1 MDSIKFNYCYD
12 KISHQLVT
20 RLKLLQFIPECL
32 KMSMENKLSFFTD
45 REVQNLKPLEKRYT
59 VKDKLNNG
67 LFIEVK
73 ESGIKSWHY
82 RYTLNGK
89 QERLVLG
96 RYPETSLRD
105 ARQLRDESASK
116 VAKGISPK
124 NEITKTVELVFKDYG
139 ERYLNEVIKKERK
152 DPYNM
157 ILYLNNDIYPMIG
170 DLSLDQI
177 TIEDVRRVIWRKK
190 EQGYDA
196 AANQVRGL
204 LKRMFDYALTLGLV
218 PFNPVLAIPSRH
230 VHKAKPRD
238 RFLSTNEIRTYYTTL
253 LNSRIYRPRKLGIL
267 LSLLTLVRKSEL
279 LKAKWEH
286 IDFDSR
292 IWLIPETKA
301 DSATGHS
308 REMVVYMS
316 DQVMEIFKELK
327 TIAGNE
333 PYVFVG
339 RQSGTHI
346 SHNAFNTAQK
356 SALSLT
362 DIPDFTVHDLRR
374 TASTHLNEKG
384 FNSDAI
390 EACLNHTAKGVR
402 GVYNKA
408 KYEKE
413 RINILQK
420 WSEFIFSLIYEPNLI
435 FFNGVNAQRVG

>member
-1 MDSIKFNYCYD
+1 M
-12 KISHQLVT
+12 
-20 RLKLLQFIPECL
+20 P
-32 KMSMENKLSFFTD
+32 KMNGLFFSTD
-45 REVQNLKPLEKRYT
+45 REIQNLKPQEKRYS

-67 LFIEVK
+67 LFVEVWD
-73 ESGIKSWHY
+73 SGTKTWHY
-82 RYTLNGK
+82 RYSLNGK
-89 QERLVLG
+89 QERLVIG
-96 RYPETSLRD
+96 RYPDLSLKE
-105 ARQLRDESASK
+105 ARQVRDESASL

-124 NEITKTVELVFKDYG
+124 QNKNKVTSILFSDYG

-157 ILYLNNDIYPMIG
+157 ILCLNNDIYPMMGSIP
-170 DLSLDQI
+170 LDQVS
-177 TIEDVRRVIWRKK
+177 IEDIRRTIWRKK

-204 LKRMFDYALTLGLV
+204 LKRMFDYAMTLGLV

-230 VHKAKPRD
+230 IHKAKPRD
-238 RFLSTNEIRTYYTTL
+238 RYLSTNEIRTYYTTL
-253 LNSRIYRPRKLGIL
+253 LNSRIYRPRKLGLL

-279 LKAKWEH
+279 LKAKWEY
-286 IDFDSR
+286 IDFDKR

-316 DQVMEIFKELK
+316 DQVIEIFRELK
-327 TIAGNE
+327 TIAGDE

-356 SALSLT
+356 AALALT
-362 DIPDFTVHDLRR
+362 DLPPFTVHDLRR
-374 TASTHLNEKG
+374 TASTHLNEQG
-384 FNSDAI
+384 FHSDAI
-390 EACLNHTAKGVR
+390 EACLNHTMRGVR

-413 RINILQK
+413 RIDIMEK
-420 WSEFIFSLIYEPNLI
+420 WSNYIFSVIYEPNLI
-435 FFNGVNAQRVG
+435 FFNQVRGA

>member
-1 MDSIKFNYCYD
+1 MP
-12 KISHQLVT
+12 KINGL
-20 RLKLLQFIPECL
+20 
-32 KMSMENKLSFFTD
+32 FFSTD
-45 REVQNLKPLEKRYT
+45 REIQNLTPQDKRYS

-73 ESGIKSWHY
+73 ESGVKSWHY
-82 RYTLNGK
+82 RYSLAGK
-89 QERLVLG
+89 QERLVIG
-96 RYPETSLRD
+96 RYPDLSLKD
-105 ARQLRDESASK
+105 ARQIRDESASL

-124 NEITKTVELVFKDYG
+124 QDKAKPKGILFKDYG
-139 ERYLNEVIKKERK
+139 ERYLKEVIKKDRK

-157 ILYLNNDIYPMIG
+157 VLCLSNDIYPMMGHIP
-170 DLSLDQI
+170 LDQI
-177 TIEDVRRVIWRKK
+177 SIEDIRRTIWRKK

-204 LKRMFDYALTLGLV
+204 LKRMFDYAMTLGLV
-218 PFNPVLAIPSRH
+218 PYNPVLAIPSRH

-238 RFLSTNEIRTYYTTL
+238 RYLSTNEIRTYYTTL
-253 LNSRIYRPRKLGIL
+253 LNSRIYRPRKLGLL

-279 LKAKWEH
+279 LRAKWEH

-327 TIAGNE
+327 AIAGNE
-333 PYVFVG
+333 PFVFVG
-339 RQSGTHI
+339 RKSGTHI

-356 SALSLT
+356 VALALT
-362 DIPDFTVHDLRR
+362 DLPPFTVHDLRR
-374 TASTHLNEKG
+374 TASTHLNEQG
-384 FNSDAI
+384 FNGDAI

-413 RINILQK
+413 RTEMMQK
-420 WSEFIFSLIYEPNLI
+420 WSNHIFSVIYEPNLI
-435 FFNGVNAQRVG
+435 FFNQAKGA

>member
-1 MDSIKFNYCYD
+1 MP
-12 KISHQLVT
+12 KINGL
-20 RLKLLQFIPECL
+20 
-32 KMSMENKLSFFTD
+32 FFSTD
-45 REVQNLKPLEKRYT
+45 REIQNLKPQDKRYS

-73 ESGIKSWHY
+73 ESGVKSWHY
-82 RYTLNGK
+82 RYSLAGK
-89 QERLVLG
+89 QERLVIG
-96 RYPETSLRD
+96 RYPDLSLKD
-105 ARQLRDESASK
+105 ARQIRDESASL

-124 NEITKTVELVFKDYG
+124 QDKAKPKGILLKDYG
-139 ERYLNEVIKKERK
+139 ERYLKEVIKKDRK

-157 ILYLNNDIYPMIG
+157 VLCLSNDIYPMIG
-170 DLSLDQI
+170 HIPLDQVS
-177 TIEDVRRVIWRKK
+177 IEDIRRTIWRKK

-204 LKRMFDYALTLGLV
+204 LKRMFDYAMTLGLV
-218 PFNPVLAIPSRH
+218 PYNPVLAIPSRH

-238 RFLSTNEIRTYYTTL
+238 RYLSTNEIRTYYTTL
-253 LNSRIYRPRKLGIL
+253 LNSRIYRPRKLGLL

-279 LKAKWEH
+279 LRAKWEH

-316 DQVMEIFKELK
+316 DQVIEIFKELK
-327 TIAGNE
+327 IIAGNE
-333 PYVFVG
+333 PFVFVG
-339 RQSGTHI
+339 RKSGTHI

-374 TASTHLNEKG
+374 TASTHLNEQG
-384 FNSDAI
+384 FHSDAI
-390 EACLNHTAKGVR
+390 EACLNHTMRGVR

-413 RINILQK
+413 RIDIMKK
-420 WSEFIFSLIYEPNLI
+420 WSNYIFSVIYEPNLI
-435 FFNGVNAQRVG
+435 FFNHPKKA

>member
-1 MDSIKFNYCYD
+1 MP
-12 KISHQLVT
+12 KINGL
-20 RLKLLQFIPECL
+20 
-32 KMSMENKLSFFTD
+32 FFSTD
-45 REVQNLKPLEKRYT
+45 REIQNLKPQDKRYS

-73 ESGIKSWHY
+73 ESGVKSWHY
-82 RYTLNGK
+82 RYSLAGK
-89 QERLVLG
+89 QERLVIG
-96 RYPETSLRD
+96 RYPDLSLKD
-105 ARQLRDESASK
+105 ARQIRDESASL

-124 NEITKTVELVFKDYG
+124 QDKAKPKGILFKDYG
-139 ERYLNEVIKKERK
+139 ERYLKEVIKKDRK

-157 ILYLNNDIYPMIG
+157 VLCLSNDIYPMMGHIP
-170 DLSLDQI
+170 LDQI
-177 TIEDVRRVIWRKK
+177 SIEDIRRTIWRKK

-204 LKRMFDYALTLGLV
+204 LKRMFDYAMTLGLV
-218 PFNPVLAIPSRH
+218 PYNPVLAIPSRH

-238 RFLSTNEIRTYYTTL
+238 RYLSTNEIRTYYTTL
-253 LNSRIYRPRKLGIL
+253 LNSRIYRPRKLGLL

-279 LKAKWEH
+279 LRAKWEH

-316 DQVMEIFKELK
+316 DQVIEIFKELK
-327 TIAGNE
+327 AIAGNE
-333 PYVFVG
+333 PFVFVG
-339 RQSGTHI
+339 RKSGTHI

-356 SALSLT
+356 AALALT
-362 DIPDFTVHDLRR
+362 DLPPFTVHDLRR
-374 TASTHLNEKG
+374 TASTHLNEQG

-413 RINILQK
+413 RTEMMQK
-420 WSEFIFSLIYEPNLI
+420 WSNHIFSVIYEPNLI
-435 FFNGVNAQRVG
+435 FFNQAKGA

>member
-1 MDSIKFNYCYD
+1 MP
-12 KISHQLVT
+12 KINGL
-20 RLKLLQFIPECL
+20 
-32 KMSMENKLSFFTD
+32 FFSTD
-45 REVQNLKPLEKRYT
+45 REIQNLKPQDKRYS

-73 ESGIKSWHY
+73 ESGVKSWHY
-82 RYTLNGK
+82 RYSLAGK
-89 QERLVLG
+89 QERLVIG
-96 RYPETSLRD
+96 RYPDLSLKD
-105 ARQLRDESASK
+105 ARQIRDESASL

-124 NEITKTVELVFKDYG
+124 QDKAKPKGILFKDYG
-139 ERYLNEVIKKERK
+139 ERYLKEVIKKDRK

-157 ILYLNNDIYPMIG
+157 VLCLSNDIYPMMGHIP
-170 DLSLDQI
+170 LDQI
-177 TIEDVRRVIWRKK
+177 SIEDIRRTIWRKK
-190 EQGYDA
+190 EQGYHA

-204 LKRMFDYALTLGLV
+204 LKRMFDYAMTLGLV
-218 PFNPVLAIPSRH
+218 PYNPVLAIPSRH

-238 RFLSTNEIRTYYTTL
+238 RYLSTNEIRTYYTTL
-253 LNSRIYRPRKLGIL
+253 LNSRIYRPRKLGLL

-279 LKAKWEH
+279 LRAKWEH

-316 DQVMEIFKELK
+316 DQVIEIFKELK
-327 TIAGNE
+327 AIAGNE
-333 PYVFVG
+333 PFVFVG
-339 RQSGTHI
+339 RKSGTHI

-356 SALSLT
+356 AALALT
-362 DIPDFTVHDLRR
+362 DLPPFTVHDLRR
-374 TASTHLNEKG
+374 TASTHLNEQG

-413 RINILQK
+413 RTEMMQK
-420 WSEFIFSLIYEPNLI
+420 WSDFVFSLIYEPNLI
-435 FFNGVNAQRVG
+435 FFNEVKQRKSS

>member
-1 MDSIKFNYCYD
+1 MP
-12 KISHQLVT
+12 KINGL
-20 RLKLLQFIPECL
+20 
-32 KMSMENKLSFFTD
+32 FFSTD
-45 REVQNLKPLEKRYT
+45 REIQNLKPQDKRYS

-73 ESGIKSWHY
+73 ESGVKSWHY
-82 RYTLNGK
+82 RYSLAGK
-89 QERLVLG
+89 QERLVIG
-96 RYPETSLRD
+96 RYPDLSLKD
-105 ARQLRDESASK
+105 ARQIRDESASL

-124 NEITKTVELVFKDYG
+124 QDKAKPKGILFKDYG
-139 ERYLNEVIKKERK
+139 ERYLKEVIKKDRK

-157 ILYLNNDIYPMIG
+157 VLCLSNDIYPMMGHIP
-170 DLSLDQI
+170 LDQI
-177 TIEDVRRVIWRKK
+177 SIEDVRRTIWRKK

-204 LKRMFDYALTLGLV
+204 LKRMFDYAMTLGLV
-218 PFNPVLAIPSRH
+218 PYNPVLAIPSRH

-238 RFLSTNEIRTYYTTL
+238 RYLSTNEIRTYYTTL
-253 LNSRIYRPRKLGIL
+253 LNSRIYRPRKLGLL

-279 LKAKWEH
+279 LRAKWEH

-316 DQVMEIFKELK
+316 DQVMDIFKELK
-327 TIAGNE
+327 AIAGNE
-333 PYVFVG
+333 PFVFVG
-339 RQSGTHI
+339 RKSGTHI

-356 SALSLT
+356 VALALT
-362 DIPDFTVHDLRR
+362 DLPPFTVHDLRR
-374 TASTHLNEKG
+374 TASTHLNEQG

-413 RINILQK
+413 RTEMMQK
-420 WSEFIFSLIYEPNLI
+420 WSNHIFSVIYEPNLI
-435 FFNGVNAQRVG
+435 FFNQAKGA

>member
-1 MDSIKFNYCYD
+1 MP
-12 KISHQLVT
+12 KINGL
-20 RLKLLQFIPECL
+20 
-32 KMSMENKLSFFTD
+32 FFSTD
-45 REVQNLKPLEKRYT
+45 REIQNLKPQDKRYS

-73 ESGIKSWHY
+73 ESGVKSWHY
-82 RYTLNGK
+82 RYSLAGK
-89 QERLVLG
+89 QERLVIG
-96 RYPETSLRD
+96 RYPDLSLKD
-105 ARQLRDESASK
+105 ARQIRDESASL

-124 NEITKTVELVFKDYG
+124 QDKAKPKGILFKDYG
-139 ERYLNEVIKKERK
+139 ERYLKEVIKKDRK

-157 ILYLNNDIYPMIG
+157 VLCLSNDIYPMMGHIP
-170 DLSLDQI
+170 LDQI
-177 TIEDVRRVIWRKK
+177 SIEDVRRTIWRKK

-204 LKRMFDYALTLGLV
+204 LKRMFDYAMTLGLV
-218 PFNPVLAIPSRH
+218 PYNPVLAIPSRH

-238 RFLSTNEIRTYYTTL
+238 RYLSTNEIRTYYTTL
-253 LNSRIYRPRKLGIL
+253 LNSRIYRPRKLGLL

-279 LKAKWEH
+279 LRAKWEH

-327 TIAGNE
+327 AIAGNE
-333 PYVFVG
+333 PFVFVG
-339 RQSGTHI
+339 RKSGTHI

-356 SALSLT
+356 AALALT
-362 DIPDFTVHDLRR
+362 DLPPFTVHDLRR
-374 TASTHLNEKG
+374 TASTHLNEQG

-413 RINILQK
+413 RTEMMQK
-420 WSEFIFSLIYEPNLI
+420 WSNHIFSVIYEPNLI
-435 FFNGVNAQRVG
+435 FFNQVKGA

>member
-1 MDSIKFNYCYD
+1 MP
-12 KISHQLVT
+12 KINGL
-20 RLKLLQFIPECL
+20 
-32 KMSMENKLSFFTD
+32 FFSTD
-45 REVQNLKPLEKRYT
+45 REIQNLKPQDKRYS

-73 ESGIKSWHY
+73 ESGVKSWHY
-82 RYTLNGK
+82 RYSLAGK
-89 QERLVLG
+89 QERLVIG
-96 RYPETSLRD
+96 RYPDLSLKD
-105 ARQLRDESASK
+105 ARQIRDESASL

-124 NEITKTVELVFKDYG
+124 QDKAKPKGILFKDYG
-139 ERYLNEVIKKERK
+139 ERYLKEVIKKDRK

-157 ILYLNNDIYPMIG
+157 VLCLSNDIYPMMGHIP
-170 DLSLDQI
+170 LDQI
-177 TIEDVRRVIWRKK
+177 SIEDIRRTIWRKK

-204 LKRMFDYALTLGLV
+204 LKRMFDYAMTLGLV
-218 PFNPVLAIPSRH
+218 PYNPVLAIPSRH

-238 RFLSTNEIRTYYTTL
+238 RYLSTNEIRTYYTTL
-253 LNSRIYRPRKLGIL
+253 LNSRIYRPRKLGLL

-279 LKAKWEH
+279 LRAKWEH

-327 TIAGNE
+327 AIAGNE
-333 PYVFVG
+333 PFVFVG
-339 RQSGTHI
+339 RKSGTHI

-356 SALSLT
+356 AALALT
-362 DIPDFTVHDLRR
+362 DLPPFTVHDLRR
-374 TASTHLNEKG
+374 TASTHLNEQG

-402 GVYNKA
+402 GIYNKA

-413 RINILQK
+413 RTEMMQK
-420 WSEFIFSLIYEPNLI
+420 WSNHIFSVIYEPNLI
-435 FFNGVNAQRVG
+435 FFNQAKGA

>member
-1 MDSIKFNYCYD
+1 M
-12 KISHQLVT
+12 
-20 RLKLLQFIPECL
+20 P
-32 KMSMENKLSFFTD
+32 KMNGLFFSTD
-45 REVQNLKPLEKRYT
+45 REIQNLKPQEKRYS

-67 LFIEVK
+67 LFVEVWD
-73 ESGIKSWHY
+73 SGTKTWHY
-82 RYTLNGK
+82 RYSLNGK
-89 QERLVLG
+89 QERLVIG
-96 RYPETSLRD
+96 RYPDLSLKE
-105 ARQLRDESASK
+105 ARQVRDESASL

-124 NEITKTVELVFKDYG
+124 QNKNKVTSILFSDYG

-157 ILYLNNDIYPMIG
+157 ILCLNNDIYPMMGSIP
-170 DLSLDQI
+170 LDQVS
-177 TIEDVRRVIWRKK
+177 IEDIRRTIWRKK

-204 LKRMFDYALTLGLV
+204 LKRMFDYAMTLGLV

-230 VHKAKPRD
+230 IHKAKPRD
-238 RFLSTNEIRTYYTTL
+238 RYLSTNEIRTYYTTL
-253 LNSRIYRPRKLGIL
+253 LNSRIYRPRKLGLL

-279 LKAKWEH
+279 LKAKWEY
-286 IDFDSR
+286 IDFDKR

-316 DQVMEIFKELK
+316 DQVIEIFKELK
-327 TIAGNE
+327 TIAGDE

-356 SALSLT
+356 AALALT
-362 DIPDFTVHDLRR
+362 DLPPFTVHDLRR
-374 TASTHLNEKG
+374 TASTHLNEQG
-384 FNSDAI
+384 FHSDAI
-390 EACLNHTAKGVR
+390 EACLNHTMRGVR

-413 RINILQK
+413 RIEIMEK
-420 WSEFIFSLIYEPNLI
+420 WSNYIFSVIHEKNII
-435 FFNGVNAQRVG
+435 FFNEAKKII

>member
-1 MDSIKFNYCYD
+1 MP
-12 KISHQLVT
+12 KINGL
-20 RLKLLQFIPECL
+20 
-32 KMSMENKLSFFTD
+32 FFSTD
-45 REVQNLKPLEKRYT
+45 REIQNLKPQDKRYS

-73 ESGIKSWHY
+73 ESGVKSWHY
-82 RYTLNGK
+82 RYSLAGK
-89 QERLVLG
+89 QERLVIG
-96 RYPETSLRD
+96 RYPDLSLKD
-105 ARQLRDESASK
+105 ARQIRDESASL

-124 NEITKTVELVFKDYG
+124 QDKAKPKGILFKDYG
-139 ERYLNEVIKKERK
+139 ERYLKEVIKKDRK

-157 ILYLNNDIYPMIG
+157 VLCLSNDIYPMMGHIP
-170 DLSLDQI
+170 LDQI
-177 TIEDVRRVIWRKK
+177 SIEDIRRTIWRKK

-204 LKRMFDYALTLGLV
+204 LKRMFDYAMTLGLV
-218 PFNPVLAIPSRH
+218 PYNPVLAIPSRH

-238 RFLSTNEIRTYYTTL
+238 RYLSTNEIRTYYTTL
-253 LNSRIYRPRKLGIL
+253 LNSRIYRPRKLGLL

-279 LKAKWEH
+279 LRAKWEH

-301 DSATGHS
+301 DSTTGHS

-316 DQVMEIFKELK
+316 DQVIEIFKELK
-327 TIAGNE
+327 IIAGSE

-339 RQSGTHI
+339 RKPGTHI

-356 SALSLT
+356 AALALT
-362 DIPDFTVHDLRR
+362 DLPPFTVHDLRR
-374 TASTHLNEKG
+374 TASTHLNEQG

-413 RINILQK
+413 RTEMMQK
-420 WSEFIFSLIYEPNLI
+420 WSNHIFSVIYEPNLI
-435 FFNGVNAQRVG
+435 FFNQAKGA

>member
-1 MDSIKFNYCYD
+1 MP
-12 KISHQLVT
+12 KINGL
-20 RLKLLQFIPECL
+20 
-32 KMSMENKLSFFTD
+32 FFSTD
-45 REVQNLKPLEKRYT
+45 REIQNLKPQDKRYS

-73 ESGIKSWHY
+73 ESGVKSWHY
-82 RYTLNGK
+82 RYSLAGK
-89 QERLVLG
+89 QERLVIG
-96 RYPETSLRD
+96 RYPDLSLKD
-105 ARQLRDESASK
+105 ARQIRDESASL

-124 NEITKTVELVFKDYG
+124 QDKAKPKGILFKDYG
-139 ERYLNEVIKKERK
+139 ERYLKEVIKKDRK

-157 ILYLNNDIYPMIG
+157 VLCLSNDIYPMMGHIP
-170 DLSLDQI
+170 LDQI
-177 TIEDVRRVIWRKK
+177 SIEDVRRTIWRKK

-204 LKRMFDYALTLGLV
+204 LKRMFDYAMTLGLV
-218 PFNPVLAIPSRH
+218 PYNPVLAIPSRH

-238 RFLSTNEIRTYYTTL
+238 RYLSTSEIRTYYTTL
-253 LNSRIYRPRKLGIL
+253 LNSRIYRPRKLGLL

-279 LKAKWEH
+279 LRAKWEH

-316 DQVMEIFKELK
+316 DQVMDIFKELK
-327 TIAGNE
+327 AIAGNE
-333 PYVFVG
+333 PFVFVG
-339 RQSGTHI
+339 RKSGTHI

-356 SALSLT
+356 AALALT
-362 DIPDFTVHDLRR
+362 DLPPFTVHDLRR
-374 TASTHLNEKG
+374 TASTHLNEQG

-413 RINILQK
+413 RTEMMQK
-420 WSEFIFSLIYEPNLI
+420 WSNHIFSVIYEPNLI
-435 FFNGVNAQRVG
+435 FFNQAKGA

>member
-1 MDSIKFNYCYD
+1 MP
-12 KISHQLVT
+12 KINGL
-20 RLKLLQFIPECL
+20 
-32 KMSMENKLSFFTD
+32 FFSTD
-45 REVQNLKPLEKRYT
+45 REIQNLKPQDKRYS

-73 ESGIKSWHY
+73 ESGVKSWHY
-82 RYTLNGK
+82 RYSLAGK
-89 QERLVLG
+89 QERLVIG
-96 RYPETSLRD
+96 RYPDLSLKD
-105 ARQLRDESASK
+105 ARQIRDESASL

-124 NEITKTVELVFKDYG
+124 QDKAKPKGVIFKDYG
-139 ERYLNEVIKKERK
+139 ERYLKEVIKKDRK

-157 ILYLNNDIYPMIG
+157 VLCLSNDIYPMMGHIP
-170 DLSLDQI
+170 LDQI
-177 TIEDVRRVIWRKK
+177 SIEDIRRTIWRKK

-204 LKRMFDYALTLGLV
+204 LKRMFDYAMTLGLV
-218 PFNPVLAIPSRH
+218 PYNPVLAIPSRH

-238 RFLSTNEIRTYYTTL
+238 RYLSTNEIRTYYTTL
-253 LNSRIYRPRKLGIL
+253 LNSRIYRPRKLGLL

-279 LKAKWEH
+279 LRAKWEH

-327 TIAGNE
+327 AIAGNE
-333 PYVFVG
+333 PFVFVG
-339 RQSGTHI
+339 RKSGTHI

-356 SALSLT
+356 AALALT
-362 DIPDFTVHDLRR
+362 DLPPFTVHDLRR
-374 TASTHLNEKG
+374 TASTHLNEQG
-384 FNSDAI
+384 FHSDAI
-390 EACLNHTAKGVR
+390 EACLNHTMRGVR

-413 RINILQK
+413 RIDIMEK
-420 WSEFIFSLIYEPNLI
+420 WSNYIFSVIYEPNLI
-435 FFNGVNAQRVG
+435 FFNQVKGA

>member
-1 MDSIKFNYCYD
+1 MP
-12 KISHQLVT
+12 KINGL
-20 RLKLLQFIPECL
+20 
-32 KMSMENKLSFFTD
+32 FFSTD
-45 REVQNLKPLEKRYT
+45 REIQNLKPQDKRYS

-73 ESGIKSWHY
+73 ESGVKSWHY
-82 RYTLNGK
+82 RYSLAGK
-89 QERLVLG
+89 QERLVIG
-96 RYPETSLRD
+96 RYPDLSLKD
-105 ARQLRDESASK
+105 ARQIRDESASL

-124 NEITKTVELVFKDYG
+124 QDKAKPKGILFKDYG
-139 ERYLNEVIKKERK
+139 ERYLKEVIKKDRK

-157 ILYLNNDIYPMIG
+157 VLCLSNDIYPMMGHIP
-170 DLSLDQI
+170 LDQVS
-177 TIEDVRRVIWRKK
+177 IEDIRRTIWRKK

-204 LKRMFDYALTLGLV
+204 LKRMFDYAMTLGLV
-218 PFNPVLAIPSRH
+218 PYNPVLAIPSRH

-238 RFLSTNEIRTYYTTL
+238 RYLSTNEIRTYYTTL
-253 LNSRIYRPRKLGIL
+253 LNSRIYRPRKLGLL

-279 LKAKWEH
+279 LRAKWEH

-316 DQVMEIFKELK
+316 DQVIEIFKELK
-327 TIAGNE
+327 AIAGNE
-333 PYVFVG
+333 PFVFVG
-339 RQSGTHI
+339 RKSGTHI

-374 TASTHLNEKG
+374 TASTHLNEQG
-384 FNSDAI
+384 FHSDAI
-390 EACLNHTAKGVR
+390 EACLNHTMRGVR

-413 RINILQK
+413 RIDIMKK
-420 WSEFIFSLIYEPNLI
+420 WSNYIFSVIYEPNLI
-435 FFNGVNAQRVG
+435 FFNNAKEA